1 MSTPASAE
9 EIRDRTEARP
19 ARRPGGLREVGHLA
33 YPVVLQNVSVT
44 TLHMVDAAFL
54 GRVGP
59 TEMGAAGYGGLW
71 IWTALCFFLGTGT
84 GVQTFV
90 AQAHGAG
97 RERECGPWAWQALA
111 AVLPP
116 LVVGTALF
124 AWAFPVFQAWL
135 APAPELQ
142 GFATE
147 YVRARALGC
156 GGVAVTMVLGAFFR
170 GLGDMRTPLLVTMT
184 AALAN
189 AVLDWG
195 LIFGN
200 LGMPALGVRGA
211 GLATALAEWLGA
223 ALLLA
228 CFLRRRVRHAYAT
241 GPVRPRLHS
250 IRRFLRT
257 GAPIGGMW
265 FLDMITFS
273 LFTTLIARMGSEV
286 MAASQAFV
294 VLLHV
299 SFMQVI
305 GFQIAAMTLV
315 GRYIGAEDPESAE
328 RSYRSAL
335 SLGVAYAS
343 AVGVVFLLFPEALL
357 RIFSDDAR
365 VLELGVPLLALGALF
380 QLVDAVGIIA
390 GGALRGAGD
399 TRWPFLVQTAMA
411 WGLFLPLGWLGG
423 VGLGGGLVGAWLGA
437 TAYVLALGAAMALR
451 FRGGAWRRVRI

>member
-1 MSTPASAE
+1 MSTPAQAE
-9 EIRDRTEARP
+9 ELRSPTVGPAARP
-19 ARRPGGLREVGHLA
+19 RGGLREVALLA

-97 RERECGPWAWQALA
+97 RERECGAWAWQALA
-111 AVLPP
+111 AVTPP
-116 LVVGTALF
+116 LVLGTALF
-124 AWAFPVFQAWL
+124 AWAFPAFLTLL

-156 GGVAVTMVLGAFFR
+156 VGVALTMVLGAFFR

-184 AALAN
+184 AAAAN
-189 AVLDWG
+189 VVLDWG

-200 LGMPALGVRGA
+200 LGLPALGVRGA
-211 GLATALAEWLGA
+211 GLATAIAEWLGA
-223 ALLLA
+223 LLMLV
-228 CFLRRRVRHAYAT
+228 CFLRGRLRRTYAT
-241 GPVRPRLHS
+241 APVRPRLDVM
-250 IRRFLRT
+250 RRFVRT
-257 GAPIGGMW
+257 GGPIGGMW

-273 LFTTLIARMGSEV
+273 LFTTLIARMGSDS

-315 GRYIGAEDPESAE
+315 GRYIGAEELDAAE

-335 SLGVAYAS
+335 RLGVGYAV
-343 AVGVVFLLFPEALL
+343 AVGALFLVAPGPLL
-357 RIFSDDAR
+357 RIFTGDAR
-365 VLELGVPLLALGALF
+365 VLELGMPLLAVGALF
-380 QLVDAVGIIA
+380 QLCDAVGIIA
-390 GGALRGAGD
+390 SGALRGAGD
-399 TRWPFLVQTAMA
+399 TRWPFLVQTGMA

-423 VGLGGGLVGAWLGA
+423 VALGGGVLGAWIGG
-437 TAYVLALGAAMALR
+437 TAYVAALAAVLALR
-451 FRGGAWRRVRI
+451 FRAGAWKRVRI